1 MTFMDAFG
9 KQPTPIKLYL
19 DESGTLGYSGEVF
32 TMAIILVN
40 DLPKLETSM
49 AKHRVTQNE
58 SKASQMRTP
67 QKLALARTLIEENDI
82 KVLLADLDP
91 RAAMASERKLDKDML
106 YDSMAGQAL
115 SFYLQRGDLIPG
127 MSYRLSMDIRGSL
140 RESYEDLV
148 RESVGNLLI
157 HRENP
162 LVSDIDVRFIDSK
175 FSAGVQAADLFS
187 NVYRTALSQKDSP
200 CQGFLRKYAEQGVVC
215 GGFTFGLPELADQ
228 MEQVARDVRAYAEAS
243 RNMPEEAAIALFSRH
258 GVLAPM
264 GDADAQAAPSGDPDA
279 VEAGVDAGVGRPSRA
294 GRRRATDAGDAADA
308 PSPQD
313 ADASAQEGAEAGAP
327 AQPQADEGDAEE
339 PETRSRSRHRGHR
352 GGRGRRK
359 AGSADEATAD
369 AADAGDQGMAAP
381 VADDGGDEAPAAR
394 AEQDGDEAGQDVRP
408 AQEPQAEPASGEG
421 APKRRTRTRATR
433 STRARGRKA
442 ATAEAPEGA
451 AADGAPVDAG
461 EPAPSPTSVGAPEG
475 GDGGADPASAE
486 GDAARP
492 AKRAVHRRPGDHG
505 RPVADDRE
513 DQAADGAAKARTRTR
528 SASTRTRSTRTRSAK
543 AGAPAAAA
551 GTVAGSQ
558 TGEAG
563 ASSPTDAPTP
573 AAGGPGVAPAGAGEP
588 RRAPAT
594 EAAAPAAGSPAP
606 AGSPEPREATG
617 PAESAAAGAATE
629 TEKPARRTTTRA
641 RRTRTRSASKSP
653 KTTGGDAPSETPVAG
668 RDGATQARAASGDP
682 SAASAPRALP
692 TPGDGAASAAARTLP
707 APAEPSHE

>member
-67 QKLALARTLIEENDI
+67 QKLALARTLIEENEI

-115 SFYLQRGDLIPG
+115 SFYLQRGDLVPG

-264 GDADAQAAPSGDPDA
+264 GDAGAQAAASGDPDA

-294 GRRRATDAGDAADA
+294 GRRRATDAGDATDA
-308 PSPQD
+308 PSSQD
-313 ADASAQEGAEAGAP
+313 ADASAQEGAEAGAS

-359 AGSADEATAD
+359 VGSADEATAD
-369 AADAGDQGMAAP
+369 AADTGNQGMAAP
-381 VADDGGDEAPAAR
+381 VADDGGEEAPAAR

-451 AADGAPVDAG
+451 AADGARVDAG
-461 EPAPSPTSVGAPEG
+461 EPAPSPTAAGAPEG
-475 GDGGADPASAE
+475 DDGGADPAPAE

-513 DQAADGAAKARTRTR
+513 DQAADGAAKARTR

-558 TGEAG
+558 AGEAG

-573 AAGGPGVAPAGAGEP
+573 AAGNPGV
-588 RRAPAT
+588 
-594 EAAAPAAGSPAP
+594 APAAGSPAP

-617 PAESAAAGAATE
+617 PAEPAAAGAATE
-629 TEKPARRTTTRA
+629 TEKPARRRTTTRT
-641 RRTRTRSASKSP
+641 RRTRTRPASKSP
-653 KTTGGDAPSETPVAG
+653 KTTGGDAPSEAPVAG

-692 TPGDGAASAAARTLP
+692 TPGDGAGSAAARTLP